1 MEQKAGSRVLVV
13 YKRVW
18 EAFVGV
24 WRCVRGVEK
33 GVRACRGC
41 EVL

>member
-1 MEQKAGSRVLVV
+1 MEQKEGSGILVV

-18 EAFVGV
+18 EAFMGV
-24 WRCVRGVEK
+24 WRCVCEVEK